1 VSRRQERPDWDDGR
15 TVADMEGVE
24 RPSLFVPRSPGAGSG
39 GSPGPA
45 QAPGGPNPGGRRSAA
60 AGNPFAAPAN
70 AAYTPRE
77 RRWAILGALRAALL
91 IAGVFILGLGI
102 LIGILVLV
110 WR

>member
-1 VSRRQERPDWDDGR
+1 MCP
-15 TVADMEGVE
+15 GV
-24 RPSLFVPRSPGAGSG
+24 
-39 GSPGPA
+39 PA
-45 QAPGGPNPGGRRSAA
+45 QVPAALPDPRRPPGDRT
-60 AGNPFAAPAN
+60 PAN